1 MAKSKILKEL
11 ANNSI
16 SIEIALK
23 RLLIILNDL
32 NYEDLIIWV
41 EKELNGY
48 GKDDCMPAYREIGC
62 GSLTYSGIKGTMMS
76 HVKFS
81 NNPMPFT
88 WIPKKYMDLVTN
100 NYVKETI
107 GGIIEKANN
116 KENKYEKD
124 LTFMAYEVQ
133 EMTGIACTAIKQT
146 FDSNSFLEIINK
158 ISVILMKVFIRL
170 DKEFGNLDE
179 LDIDVT
185 DDNKVETV
193 KKLIYQIIFI
203 DNSIKIGDNNKI
215 EKSNIG
221 ENNKNE

>member
-32 NYEDLIIWV
+32 NYEDLVIWV

-48 GKDDCMPAYREIGC
+48 GKDDCKPAYREIGW

-76 HVKFS
+76 NVKYS

-88 WIPKKYMDLVTN
+88 WIPKKYMDFVSN
-100 NYVKETI
+100 NYVMETI
-107 GGIIEKANN
+107 GGILEKANH
-116 KENKYEKD
+116 KQGSYEKD

-133 EMTGIACTAIKQT
+133 EITGIACTSIKQT

-158 ISVILMKVFIRL
+158 ISVILMKIFIRL

-185 DDNKVETV
+185 DNNKVETV
-193 KKLIYQIIFI
+193 KKLIYQIVFI
-203 DNSIKIGDNNKI
+203 DNSIKIGNSNKI

-221 ENNKNE
+221 DKGE